1 MNSLNLQ
8 GRYDRTLIRRLLYGI
23 PLMLGVT
30 FISFLLMVY
39 FGPDKTY
46 ELLGKNPTAEQIS
59 EVRQALGY
67 DKAFLLRYGD
77 YLRELITLDL
87 GLSDSSGESVAAVL
101 TRSLPVS
108 IALVLP
114 GFVLGNLFGLA
125 LGMLAAWFRGRW
137 LDKLVMS
144 ASVVGMSVSFLVI
157 IIGLQ
162 ILLCTPYGV
171 NLFPAR
177 GWQVT
182 DLGSYLLYVTV
193 PTLAL
198 ILITLGYNTR
208 FYRAVLADEIERD
221 HIRTVRAYGGSP
233 VEILFK
239 HVLKNSL
246 IPVLTRIMFSI
257 PFVVISGSLLLESYF
272 GIPGIG
278 LVTFNAITSGDQ
290 PILKAVVGLTGVLFV
305 FALMINDMLYSIV
318 DPRMSRS

>member
-1 MNSLNLQ
+1 MI
-8 GRYDRTLIRRLLYGI
+8 RAFITRRLLYGI
-23 PLMLGVT
+23 PLILGVT

-46 ELLGKNPTAEQIS
+46 ELLGKNPTAEQIT
-59 EVRQALGY
+59 EVRHALGY
-67 DKAFLLRYGD
+67 DQPFLLRYID
-77 YLRELITLDL
+77 YLKELATLDL
-87 GLSDSSGESVAAVL
+87 GLSDSNGEPVSSILAR
-101 TRSLPVS
+101 TLPVS

-114 GFVLGNLFGLA
+114 GFVLGNLLGLA
-125 LGMLAAWFRGRW
+125 LGLLAAWYRGKW

-162 ILLCTPYGV
+162 ILLCTPYGL
-171 NLFPAR
+171 NLFPVR
-177 GWQVT
+177 GWQVN
-182 DLGSYLLYVTV
+182 DLASYLYYVTV

-198 ILITLGYNTR
+198 VLVTLGYNTR
-208 FYRAVLADEIERD
+208 FYRAVMADEIERD
-221 HIRTVRAYGGSP
+221 HINTLRAFGAAPY
-233 VEILFK
+233 ELLFK

-246 IPVLTRIMFSI
+246 IPILTRIMFSV

-290 PILKAVVGLTGVLFV
+290 PVLKAVVSLTGVLFV
-305 FALMINDMLYSIV
+305 LALTINDMLYSVV
-318 DPRMSRS
+318 DPRISKS